1 MCLQRNGLKSLW
13 LRRATGIIATLSAVV
28 KIADKEFTPV
38 PVKDLSS
45 NNLPDKS
52 LVVGVE
58 FDQNGISTVLVDENA
73 HVIASLQAVTPQ
85 RTTRAA
91 IVAVAQS
98 ILDLATLKQRGDSP
112 IIAIGISVA
121 GIVDPPTGRVSIP
134 GFKGWTRVAMREG
147 LIDRLNESGH
157 DIRFSVRQKQAR
169 AELAISAHPA
179 IAIHPRAAAFA
190 AAESW
195 CGAARGRK
203 NVVYLSV
210 GNDIEAGILA
220 NGRALEGASGNA
232 GAAGWLTVGGGFNA
246 EYETSGC
253 LSAEA
258 TMKAMTRRAIEAWGG
273 EGSSMLS
280 GLIKADAS
288 RLDAATILRA
298 ARGGDKLAVKVARD
312 TCHWIGRGAA
322 NLISILNPE
331 VLVIGGELGVGLK
344 PFLDDVREETR
355 RWAAPEAAKLCRIV
369 SASAGANAG
378 VIGAARLGWLQLELK

>member
-1 MCLQRNGLKSLW
+1 M
-13 LRRATGIIATLSAVV
+13 
-28 KIADKEFTPV
+28 

-45 NNLPDKS
+45 HIHQDKP
-52 LVVGVE
+52 LVIGIE
-58 FDQNGISTVLVDENA
+58 FDQAGIATALVDENA
-73 HVIASLQAVTPQ
+73 RVIASLQTATPQ

-91 IVAVAQS
+91 IDALAQS
-98 ILDLATLKQRGDSP
+98 ILDLATSKQRGDSP

-121 GIVDPPTGRVSIP
+121 GIVDPPTGRVSIS
-134 GFKGWTRVAMREG
+134 GFKSWTRVAIREG
-147 LIDRLNESGH
+147 LIERLNESGH
-157 DIRFSVRQKQAR
+157 DIRISLKRKQAR

-179 IAIHPRAAAFA
+179 IAIHSRAAAFA

-195 CGAARGRK
+195 CGAARGRN

-210 GNDIEAGILA
+210 GAEIEAGILA

-258 TMKAMTRRAIEAWGG
+258 TMKAMARRAIEAWGG
-273 EGSSMLS
+273 EGSSMLG
-280 GLIKADAS
+280 GLIKADTS

-298 ARGGDKLAVKVARD
+298 ARGSDNLAIKVVRD

-322 NLISILNPE
+322 NLISILNPDA
-331 VLVIGGELGVGLK
+331 LVIGGELGVGLK
-344 PFLDDVREETR
+344 PFLDDIREEAR
-355 RWAAPEAAKLCRIV
+355 RWAAPEAAKQCRIV
-369 SASAGANAG
+369 SASAGADAA
-378 VIGAARLGWLQLELK
+378 VIGAARLGLLQAGSK

>member
-1 MCLQRNGLKSLW
+1 M
-13 LRRATGIIATLSAVV
+13 
-28 KIADKEFTPV
+28 

-45 NNLPDKS
+45 HVHQDKP
-52 LVVGVE
+52 LVIGIE
-58 FDQNGISTVLVDENA
+58 FNQAGISTALVDENA
-73 HVIASLQAVTPQ
+73 RVIAALQTVTPQ

-91 IVAVAQS
+91 IAAMAQS
-98 ILDLATLKQRGDSP
+98 ILELATSKQRGDSP
-112 IIAIGISVA
+112 IAAIGISVT
-121 GIVDPPTGRVSIP
+121 GIIDPPTGRVSIP
-134 GFKGWTRVAMREG
+134 GFKGWTRVAVREM
-147 LIDRLNESGH
+147 LIERLDESGH
-157 DIRFSVRQKQAR
+157 DIRISLRRKQAR
-169 AELAISAHPA
+169 AEASVSAHPA
-179 IAIHPRAAAFA
+179 IAIHSRAAAFA

-195 CGAARGRK
+195 CGAARGRN

-258 TMKAMTRRAIEAWGG
+258 TINAMTRRAIEAWGG
-273 EGSSMLS
+273 EGSSMLG

-298 ARGGDKLAVKVARD
+298 AGGGDKLAVKVARD
-312 TCHWIGRGAA
+312 TCHWIGRGVA
-322 NLISILNPE
+322 NLISILNPDA
-331 VLVIGGELGVGLK
+331 LVIGGELGVGLK
-344 PFLDDVREETR
+344 PFLDDIREEAR
-355 RWAAPEAAKLCRIV
+355 RWAAPEAAKQCRIV

-378 VIGAARLGWLQLELK
+378 VIGAARLAMLLLGSKAGN